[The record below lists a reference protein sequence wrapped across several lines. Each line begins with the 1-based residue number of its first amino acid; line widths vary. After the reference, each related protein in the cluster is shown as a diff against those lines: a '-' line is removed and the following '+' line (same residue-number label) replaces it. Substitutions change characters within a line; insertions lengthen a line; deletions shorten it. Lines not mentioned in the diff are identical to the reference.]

1 MAKDVN
7 DVIDESTDSGDVT
20 RDDKLWAA
28 LCWVPFVGWIIS
40 ILVLVVKEKNTRPF
54 IKYHAAQSL
63 VLNAVAGVVGVLLA
77 AVIIGCF
84 ILFTSVIYS
93 IYLAIQ
99 AYQGEWVEIPFITEF
114 CKNQGWG

>member
-1 MAKDVN
+1 MTEEIIN
-7 DVIDESTDSGDVT
+7 ESMGSGDVT
-20 RDDKLWAA
+20 QDDKLWGA
-28 LCWVPFVGWIIS
+28 LCWAPLVGWMIS
-40 ILVLVVKEKNTRPF
+40 ILVLLMEDKNTRPF

-63 VLNAVAGVVGVLLA
+63 VLNAIAGVVGGPLV

-84 ILFTSVIYS
+84 ILFTSFIYS
-93 IYLAIQ
+93 IYLAFQ